1 MKIKDMFYKDIT
13 RDIKGVIKI
22 GQNDDENIYQELEEY
37 VVTQELSKH
46 FDDFF
51 KNYKKSIL
59 GYTDKMG
66 VWISGFFGSGKS
78 HFLKILSYLL
88 ENKEVEGKKA
98 ITYFNDKIQDPMVL
112 ADMKLAGETPTDV
125 ILFNIDSKSDSD
137 SKANK
142 DAIVK
147 VFMRVF
153 YDMQGFCGSIPWV
166 ADLERQMTLDGT
178 YDNFKAA
185 FKEISGREWVDA
197 REDFY
202 YEEDAIIEALAKST
216 KMSKE
221 AARNWYNKAEENY
234 TLSVDKF
241 AKRVRE
247 YIESKGNNH
256 HVVFLVDEMG
266 QYIGD
271 DSDLMLNLQT
281 VVEDL
286 GTECGGK
293 AWVIVTS
300 QQDIDSMT
308 NMKGT
313 KRNDFSKIQGRFDTR
328 LSLSSANVDE
338 VIKRRILLKNDVG
351 KDTLKLLYENKSSVI
366 KNLITFSANTPEK
379 KIYTDAQDFTEV
391 YPFIPYQ
398 FKLMQEVLTSV
409 RIHGSSGKHLSEGER
424 SMLSAFQESCIRF
437 ADEEAGAL
445 IPFYAFYDTIETFLD
460 SGIKTVIYHAQKN
473 ERLKP
478 FDVELLKV
486 LFMTRYVKE
495 IPTNI
500 ENLTTLM
507 ISHIDDD
514 KLELKKEV
522 ENSLKRLIRETLVQ
536 KSGDEYIFLTYE
548 EQDINREIKSIN
560 VEMAETIR
568 KISEIIFEDIFPEKK
583 YKYSQQYNFPFNQN
597 VDDRL
602 YRGSQANDIGVKIIT
617 PYYETQVELTSQALK
632 LMSSGENNL
641 IIKLPQDTT
650 FLEEMEEVLRIETFL
665 RQTGGSTS
673 TAEIEDIKDRKRREA
688 ADGLTRVRELIEE
701 ALKSAEMYANSQK
714 LDIREKNP
722 IDRINEGLKILVES
736 IYHKLHYIDN
746 FIDSP
751 RDIENILTHNIVQ
764 VSLEEERDNK
774 LALNEVANHVERN
787 TLRNIPVTMRS
798 ILNHFSKAPYGW
810 NELDI
815 EGLVAKL
822 FKEQEIKLQLNSKYL
837 NIEDKNLINYLTK
850 RDYAERLLIEK
861 RIKVPPFQITNA
873 KNLCQQLFG
882 IIALPND
889 EDGIMRELDKL
900 IETESYKIERLLEE
914 YNTAPYPGEDILKK
928 GLTLFKKLLS
938 IDDAKEFF
946 DTLYQDK
953 DDLLEYAD
961 YSPEVKNFFNK
972 DGKQRE
978 IFDDALAKIK
988 IYEKNKDYLT
998 NPVIAKYIQDIKSIV
1013 NMKEPY
1019 NDIPRLPDLIE
1030 KFNTEFAK
1038 LLEKESKPIK
1048 TSIEES
1054 RDKVIEELALCDFG
1068 YKYTAK
1074 FKNSFDDL
1082 LNTLEHSNNLA
1093 EIYGLTQLS
1102 ETLKIRCLNT
1112 IQKELESRKTEPT
1125 HSGPLCGGEGGTPY
1139 KVRKTVNVSLAS
1151 ILPRTRTIESQR
1163 DIDNLLAEIKEKLE
1177 SKLDEETIIK
1187 LV

>member
-1 MKIKDMFYKDIT
+1 VKIKETFYKEIT

-22 GQNDDENIYQELEEY
+22 GQNDDENVYQELEEY
-37 VVTQELSKH
+37 VVTRELLKH

-51 KNYKKSIL
+51 KAYKKGIV

-88 ENKEVEGKKA
+88 ENREVEGKKA
-98 ITYFNDKIQDPMVL
+98 IEYFKDKIHDPMIL

-153 YDMQGFCGSIPWV
+153 NDMQGFCGSIPWV
-166 ADLERQMTLDGT
+166 AELERQMALDGT
-178 YDNFKAA
+178 YDA
-185 FKEISGREWVDA
+185 FKTTFKKISGREWVDA

-202 YEEDAIIEALAKST
+202 YEEDAIVQALAEST
-216 KMSKE
+216 KMSIE
-221 AARNWYNKAEENY
+221 AARNWYNKAADNY

-241 AKRVRE
+241 ARRVKE

-338 VIKRRILLKNDVG
+338 VIKKRILLKNNTG
-351 KDTLKLLYENKSSVI
+351 KDTLTALYENKSAII

-379 KIYTDAQDFTEV
+379 KLYTNAEDFVEV

-398 FKLMQEVLTSV
+398 FNLMQEVLTSI

-424 SMLSAFQESCIRF
+424 SMLSAFQESCIQF
-437 ADEEAGAL
+437 AEEEIGAI
-445 IPFYAFYDTIETFLD
+445 IPFYAFYNTIESFLD
-460 SGIKTVIYHAQKN
+460 SGIKTVIYHAGENTK
-473 ERLKP
+473 LVP

-486 LFMTRYVKE
+486 LFMIRYVKE
-495 IPTNI
+495 IPANI
-500 ENLTTLM
+500 ENLTTIM
-507 ISHIDDD
+507 IRNIDDD
-514 KLELKKEV
+514 KLEIRKKV
-522 ENSLKRLIRETLVQ
+522 EDSLKSLTEQTLVQ
-536 KSGDEYIFLTYE
+536 RSGDEYIFLTHE

-560 VEMAETIR
+560 IEMSETIR
-568 KISEIIFEDIFPEKK
+568 KISEIIFEDIFSEKK
-583 YKYSQQYNFPFNQN
+583 YKYSQRYNFPFNQN
-597 VDDRL
+597 VDDI
-602 YRGSQANDIGVKIIT
+602 YRGNQTNDIGIKVIT
-617 PYYETQVELTSQALK
+617 PYYETKTELTDQELK
-632 LMSSGENNL
+632 LMSGRENNL

-650 FLEEMEEVLRIETFL
+650 FLEEMEEVLRIEIFL
-665 RQTGGSTS
+665 RQTGQSASTP
-673 TAEIEDIKDRKRREA
+673 EIEDIRERKRKEEA
-688 ADGLTRVRELIEE
+688 KGLERVRILLEE
-701 ALKSAEMYANSQK
+701 ALKSAEIYANSQK
-714 LDIREKNP
+714 LDIKEKDP

-736 IYHKLHYIDN
+736 IYHKLSYVDH
-746 FIDSP
+746 FIESIK
-751 RDIENILTHNIVQ
+751 DIENILTQDKIQ
-764 VSLEEERDNK
+764 MSLIEENDNK
-774 LALNEVANHVERN
+774 LALEEVADYIERN
-787 TLRNIPVTMRS
+787 TLKNISVTMRS
-798 ILNHFSKAPYGW
+798 VLNYFSKAPFGW

-815 EGLVAKL
+815 EGIVAKL

-837 NIEDKNLINYLTK
+837 NIEDKNLVNYLTK
-850 RDYAERLLIEK
+850 RDYAERLVIEK
-861 RIKVPPFQITNA
+861 RIKVPAFQIAAA
-873 KNLCQQLFG
+873 KSLCQQLFN
-882 IIALPND
+882 ITALPND
-889 EDGIMRELDKL
+889 EDSIMKELDKL
-900 IETESYKIERLLEE
+900 IETEVYKIEELLKE
-914 YNTAPYPGEDILKK
+914 YNSAPYPGEDVLKK
-928 GLTLFKKLLS
+928 GLELFKKLLP

-946 DTLYQDK
+946 DTLYQYE
-953 DDLLEYAD
+953 DDLLDYAE
-961 YSPEVKNFFNK
+961 YSPEIKNFFDK
-972 DGKQRE
+972 EGRQRK
-978 IFDDALAKIK
+978 IFDNALDKIK
-988 IYEKNKDYLT
+988 IYEKNKNYLI
-998 NPVIAKYIQDIKSIV
+998 NPILMKYIDEIKFIL
-1013 NMKEPY
+1013 NMDEPY
-1019 NDIPRLPDLIE
+1019 SDIPKLPELIE
-1030 KFNTEFAK
+1030 KFNTELVK
-1038 LLEKESKPIK
+1038 LLEKESEPIEK
-1048 TSIEES
+1048 SIKENYSKVMEQLDLYDLK
-1054 RDKVIEELALCDFG
+1054 DKHGAE
-1068 YKYTAK
+1068 

-1082 LNTLEHSNNLA
+1082 LNTLKHSNNLA

-1102 ETLKIRCLNT
+1102 DTLKIRCLNT

-1125 HSGPLCGGEGGTPY
+1125 QSGPLCGGEGGAPH

-1151 ILPRTRTIESQR
+1151 ILPGTRIIESKK
-1163 DIDNLLAEIKEKLE
+1163 DIDNLVTEIKEKLE
-1177 SKLDEETIIK
+1177 NNLDENTIIK

>member
-22 GQNDDENIYQELEEY
+22 GQEDDENVYQELEEY

-51 KNYKKSIL
+51 KAYKKSIL

-88 ENKEVEGKKA
+88 ENREVEGKKA

-153 YDMQGFCGSIPWV
+153 NDMQGFCGSIPWV

-178 YDNFKAA
+178 YDDFKAA
-185 FKEISGREWVDA
+185 FKEISGRKWVDA
-197 REDFY
+197 REDIY

-300 QQDIDSMT
+300 QQDIDSMI

-313 KRNDFSKIQGRFDTR
+313 RRNDFSKIQGRFDTR

-338 VIKRRILLKNDVG
+338 VIKKRILLKNDVA

-366 KNLITFSANTPEK
+366 RNLITFSANTPEK
-379 KIYTDAQDFTEV
+379 KTYTDAQDFIEV

-424 SMLSAFQESCIRF
+424 SMLSAFQESCIKF
-437 ADEEAGAL
+437 TNEDVGIL
-445 IPFYAFYDTIETFLD
+445 IPFYAFYDTIEAFLD
-460 SGIKTVIYHAQKN
+460 SGIRTVIYHAQENKKL
-473 ERLKP
+473 EP
-478 FDVELLKV
+478 FDVELLKL
-486 LFMTRYVKE
+486 LFMIRYVEE
-495 IPTNI
+495 IPANI

-507 ISHIDDD
+507 VNHIDDD
-514 KLELKKEV
+514 KLEIKKEV

-536 KSGDEYIFLTYE
+536 KTGDEYIFLTHQ
-548 EQDINREIKSIN
+548 EQDINREIKNMN
-560 VEMAETIR
+560 VEMSETIR

-583 YKYSQQYNFPFNQN
+583 YKYSQRYNFSFNQN

-602 YRGSQANDIGVKIIT
+602 YRGSPTDDIGIKIIT
-617 PYYETQVELTSQALK
+617 PYYETQSELTEQELK
-632 LMSSGENNL
+632 LMSERENNL
-641 IIKLPQDTT
+641 IIKLPQDTA
-650 FLEEMEEVLRIETFL
+650 FLEEIEEVLRTEAFL
-665 RQTGGSTS
+665 RKTGGSMS
-673 TAEIEDIKDRKRREA
+673 TPEIEDIKNRKIRETT
-688 ADGLTRVRELIEE
+688 TRLNRTKELIKE
-701 ALKSAEMYANSQK
+701 ALKSAEIYANSQK

-722 IDRINEGLKILVES
+722 IDRINEGLKILIED
-736 IYHKLHYIDN
+736 IYHKLHYIDK
-746 FIDSP
+746 FVDSP
-751 RDIENILTHNIVQ
+751 KDIENILTHNIVQ
-764 VSLEEERDNK
+764 VSLEEENDNK
-774 LALNEVANHVERN
+774 LALNEVANHIERN

-837 NIEDKNLINYLTK
+837 SIEDKNLINYLTK

-873 KNLCQQLFG
+873 KNLCQQLFH
-882 IIALPND
+882 ITALPND
-889 EDGIMRELDKL
+889 EDGIMREFNKL
-900 IETESYKIERLLEE
+900 IETEIYKIEQILEE
-914 YNTAPYPGEDILKK
+914 YDIAPYPGKEILEK
-928 GLTLFKKLLS
+928 GLALFKKISS

-953 DDLLEYAD
+953 DALLEYAD

-972 DGKQRE
+972 DGKQKE
-978 IFDDALAKIK
+978 IFNDALAKIK

-998 NPVIAKYIQDIKSIV
+998 NPIIAKYIQDIKSIV

-1019 NDIPRLPDLIE
+1019 NDIPRLPDLIN
-1030 KFNTEFAK
+1030 KFNIEFAK
-1038 LLEKESKPIK
+1038 LLEEESKPIK

-1054 RDKVIEELALCDFG
+1054 RNKVIEELALCDFG
-1068 YKYTAK
+1068 DKYTAK

-1102 ETLKIRCLNT
+1102 ETLKIRCLDT

-1125 HSGPLCGGEGGTPY
+1125 HSGPLHDGEGGTPY

-1151 ILPRTRTIESQR
+1151 ILPRSRTIESRR